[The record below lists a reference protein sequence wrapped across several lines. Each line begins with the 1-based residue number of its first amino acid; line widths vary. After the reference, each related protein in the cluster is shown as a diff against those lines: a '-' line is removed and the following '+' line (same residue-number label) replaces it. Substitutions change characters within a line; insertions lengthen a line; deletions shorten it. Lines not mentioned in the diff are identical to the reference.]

1 MQVPI
6 SKWTPG
12 YTIFGVVLVGVF
24 LLAVV
29 TVNAQSGRRAPK
41 GTVTV
46 PSVSGPKTVEK
57 KSVPDK
63 DVRIPLL
70 VAIEDHNPFS
80 GLPYYLA
87 GTIRDTCTDR
97 LRKSPDLKVGLVER
111 GINRS
116 DAIKL
121 AKAEKETYIV
131 WLQIESDSFD
141 SGRSGSATPDTLY
154 VRYTIYTPVT
164 AKIKASG
171 RTYKNI
177 YRTGKGGVLG
187 RIPSSRG
194 GSIYSEYALK
204 QAAEEAAEQI
214 LHAFLLTA
222 PDGRLPG

>member
-1 MQVPI
+1 MKVPI
-6 SKWTPG
+6 SKWSPG
-12 YTIFGVVLVGVF
+12 YAISGVVLV
-24 LLAVV
+24 LLFAA
-29 TVNAQSGRRAPK
+29 TANPQSGRRAPKGK

-70 VAIEDHNPFS
+70 IAIEDHNPFS
-80 GLPYYLA
+80 GIPYYLA
-87 GTIRDTCTDR
+87 GTIRDTCVDR
-97 LRKSPDLKVGLVER
+97 LRKSPDLKVGIAER
-111 GINRS
+111 GMNRS
-116 DAIKL
+116 EAIKL
-121 AKAEKETYIV
+121 AKSEKETYIV

-141 SGRSGSATPDTLY
+141 SGRSGNAPDSLY
-154 VRYTIYTPVT
+154 VRYTVYTPVT

-177 YRTGKGGVLG
+177 YRTGKGSVLG

-204 QAAEEAAEQI
+204 QAAQEAAEQI
-214 LHAFLLTA
+214 MHAFLITD

>member
-1 MQVPI
+1 MI
-6 SKWTPG
+6 
-12 YTIFGVVLVGVF
+12 VVVI
-24 LLAVV
+24 LAS
-29 TVNAQSGRRAPK
+29 TGANAQSGRRAPK

-70 VAIEDHNPFS
+70 IAIEDHNPFT

-87 GTIRDTCTDR
+87 GTIRDTCADR

-121 AKAEKETYIV
+121 AKAQKDTYVV

-141 SGRSGSATPDTLY
+141 SGRSGNATPDTLY